1 MHQLSYPVVE
11 QVLEPHPMREKGGK
25 REKGRGKDKELK
37 GEVKEGHRG
46 KCEIMVRILGSNE
59 DKQGMR

>member
-11 QVLEPHPMREKGGK
+11 QVLEPHPKRGKGGNK
-25 REKGRGKDKELK
+25 EKGRGKDKEVK

-46 KCEIMVRILGSNE
+46 KCEGIVKILILGSNE
-59 DKQGMR
+59 DR